1 MAFRTPSDYPPVPPG
16 VKMFDPRRFR
26 RHARKQAYHGLIGS
40 LLRKREVAEKEKHD
54 ALKRE
59 ALARREK
66 ELALRE
72 LQKEKSLGFLA
83 RVKRVFSR
91 RKV

>member
-26 RHARKQAYHGLIGS
+26 RHARKQEGFIGS

-54 ALKRE
+54 ALRRE